1 MAKTHHHTMESRS
14 KTKNSIKRLFF
25 CLLAI
30 FLQIAFFLSIVKRL
44 NTQMPWINALTKIL
58 VLILILYIYSKNK
71 TSSLKMPWIILIL
84 IMPVLGV
91 CLYLMFQTNKGTRNM
106 RKRYQVHVSSF
117 INSFFKGRDVS

>member
-106 RKRYQVHVSSF
+106 RKR
-117 INSFFKGRDVS
+117 

>member
-1 MAKTHHHTMESRS
+1 MRKTEHHTIEGNR

-30 FLQIAFFLSIVKRL
+30 FLQIAFFLSIMNHL

-58 VLILILYIYSKNK
+58 VLILVLYIYSKNK

-84 IMPVLGV
+84 VMPVLGV

-106 RKRYQVHVSSF
+106 RKRYQE
-117 INSFFKGRDVS
+117 IDAI

>member
-58 VLILILYIYSKNK
+58 H
-71 TSSLKMPWIILIL
+71 
-84 IMPVLGV
+84 
-91 CLYLMFQTNKGTRNM
+91 KGEKIQNIRLQDYN
-106 RKRYQVHVSSF
+106 RQ
-117 INSFFKGRDVS
+117 